1 MSMEERPFAPL
12 YNRSA
17 YSRNADGSGT
27 RTQQGSC
34 VVSVTVAAVDAT
46 AVASTEIPG
55 TSNNQVAQI
64 QIANK
69 TSVWVHVNFGNITA
83 PNAVRAATIND
94 FPVPPGSVVV
104 VTVDPEVNGAS
115 VFANG
120 APAASTSVMFT
131 RGSGT

>member
-12 YNRSA
+12 YNRTA
-17 YSRNADGSGT
+17 LIRNLDGSAT
-27 RTQQGSC
+27 KTQVGSC
-34 VVSVTVAAVDAT
+34 VVSVTVAAVDAA
-46 AVASTEIPG
+46 AVASTEFPG
-55 TSNNQVAQI
+55 TANNQSAQI

-83 PNAVRAATIND
+83 PNTVRAATIND
-94 FPVPPGSVVV
+94 FPVAPGSVSV
-104 VTVDPEVNGAS
+104 VTVDPEVNAAS